1 MTDIAVGLDLGT
13 GGVRAIAVDL
23 QGQIIAQS
31 TRSYPLLTPQPGW
44 TEQNSSDWVEASL
57 DALFDV
63 TQQLNGH
70 RAIALG
76 LSGQMHGMVPLD
88 ADGKVIRPAILW
100 NDQRT
105 GKAVAEIEAAIP
117 RQELIQRTGNPAI
130 TGFQLPK
137 LLWLRTEE
145 PQAYTRLW
153 QILLPK
159 DYLGYVLTGE
169 AVTEPSDA
177 SGIGCLNLANRQ
189 WDTDILHT
197 LDINPALF
205 PPVIEST
212 AIAGRLKSE
221 IAARVG
227 LPVGLPVVA
236 GAGDNAAA
244 AIGLGISSSN
254 LKRGSLSIGTS
265 GVIFAPCDRPIP
277 DPEGRVHL
285 FCHVDGGYHL
295 LGVTL
300 AAGGSLRW
308 YRDTFAPEI
317 SYTDLMDMAERSQ
330 PGARGVLFLPHLAGE
345 RSPHLDPDTR
355 GAFVN
360 LSLAH
365 TQADITRAVLEGVAF
380 SLRSALEVIS
390 AIAPL
395 DQLLATGGG
404 ARSYIWLR
412 ILADVLQ
419 TKLIAPKAEEGAAY
433 GAAILAMVGIGVYPN
448 LETALKILPQASNV
462 VQPQANPLYEAGFN
476 RYKLLYDTLKAVR

>member
-1 MTDIAVGLDLGT
+1 MTDAVVGLDLGT

-23 QGQIIAQS
+23 QGQVIATT

-44 TEQNSSDWVEASL
+44 TEQNPSDWVEASL

-63 TQQLNGH
+63 AQQLDGH
-70 RAIALG
+70 RVIALG

-88 ADGKVIRPAILW
+88 AEGTVIRPAILW

-105 GKAVAEIEAAIP
+105 GQAVDAIEATIG

-137 LLWLRTEE
+137 LVWLQTEE
-145 PQAYTRLW
+145 PQAYARLW

-169 AVTEPSDA
+169 LVTEPSDA
-177 SGIGCLNLANRQ
+177 SGVGCLNLANRQ
-189 WDTDILHT
+189 WDTDILNA
-197 LDINPALF
+197 LNINPALF
-205 PPVIEST
+205 PPVVEST
-212 AIAGRLKSE
+212 AIAGHLKSE

-227 LPVGLPVVA
+227 LPAGSPVVA
-236 GAGDNAAA
+236 GGGDNAAA

-254 LKRGSLSIGTS
+254 LNRGSLSIGTS

-277 DPEGRVHL
+277 DPQGRVHL

-308 YRDTFAPEI
+308 YRDTFAPNVPY
-317 SYTDLMDMAERSQ
+317 SDLMDMAERSL
-330 PGARGVLFLPHLAGE
+330 PGARGVLFLPHLSGE

-355 GAFVN
+355 GAWVN
-360 LSLAH
+360 LSLVH
-365 TQADITRAVLEGVAF
+365 TQPDIIRAVLEGVAF
-380 SLRSALEVIS
+380 SLREALEVIKQ
-390 AIAPL
+390 ITPVH
-395 DQLLATGGG
+395 QLLATGGG
-404 ARSYIWLR
+404 ARSNIWLR

-419 TKLIAPKAEEGAAY
+419 TELIAPKAEEGAAY
-433 GAAILAMVGIGVYPN
+433 GAAILAMVGVGAYPN
-448 LETALKILPQASNV
+448 LEAAFKILPQDSNI
-462 VQPQANPLYEAGFN
+462 VQPQANGVYEAGFK
-476 RYKLLYDTLKAVR
+476 RYKLLYDALKAVR

>member
-1 MTDIAVGLDLGT
+1 MADIVIGLDLGT

-23 QGQIIAQS
+23 QGQIIAQT

-44 TEQNSSDWVEASL
+44 TEQNPSDWIEASL
-57 DALFDV
+57 DALSNV
-63 TQQLNGH
+63 TQQLEGH
-70 RAIALG
+70 RPIALG

-88 ADGKVIRPAILW
+88 AQGRVIRPAILW

-105 GKAVAEIEAAIP
+105 GKAVEEIEAAIP

-130 TGFQLPK
+130 TGFQLAK
-137 LLWLRTEE
+137 VVWLRTEE
-145 PQAYTRLW
+145 PQAYALLR

-177 SGIGCLNLANRQ
+177 SGIGCLNLSSRQ
-189 WDTDILHT
+189 WDTDILNSLNLSPT
-197 LDINPALF
+197 LF
-205 PPVIEST
+205 PSVVEST
-212 AIAGRLKSE
+212 AIAGRLKSD

-227 LPVGLPVVA
+227 LPAGLPIVA
-236 GAGDNAAA
+236 GGGDNAAA
-244 AIGLGISSSN
+244 AVGLGISSSN
-254 LKRGSLSIGTS
+254 LNRGSLSIGTS

-308 YRDTFAPEI
+308 YRDTFAPH
-317 SYTDLMDMAERSQ
+317 SPYTDLMDMAANSL

-345 RSPHLDPDTR
+345 RSPYLDPDTR
-355 GAFVN
+355 GAWVN

-365 TQADITRAVLEGVAF
+365 TQADLTRAVLEGVAF
-380 SLRSALEVIS
+380 SLKAALEVIGE
-390 AIAPL
+390 ITPVH
-395 DQLLATGGG
+395 QLLATGGG
-404 ARSYIWLR
+404 ARSSIWLQ

-419 TKLIAPKAEEGAAY
+419 TELIAPQAEEGAAY
-433 GAAILAMVGIGVYPN
+433 GAAILAMVGVAAHPN
-448 LETALKILPQASNV
+448 LEAAFKMLQQDSNS
-462 VQPQANPLYEAGFN
+462 VQPQANPVYEEAFKRYRLLYEA
-476 RYKLLYDTLKAVR
+476 LKAVR

>member
-1 MTDIAVGLDLGT
+1 MADVVVGLDLGT

-23 QGQIIAQS
+23 QGQIIAQT

-44 TEQNSSDWVEASL
+44 TEQNPSDWVEASL
-57 DALFDV
+57 DALSNV
-63 TQQLNGH
+63 SQQLDGH

-88 ADGKVIRPAILW
+88 AEGRVIRPAILW

-105 GKAVAEIEAAIP
+105 GKAVAEIEAAIS

-137 LLWLRTEE
+137 LVWLRTEE
-145 PQAYTRLW
+145 PQAYALVW

-169 AVTEPSDA
+169 LVTEPSDA
-177 SGIGCLNLANRQ
+177 SGVGCLNLASRQ
-189 WDTDILHT
+189 WDTDILNA
-197 LDINPALF
+197 LKLSPDLF
-205 PPVIEST
+205 PSVVEST
-212 AIAGRLKSE
+212 AIAGRLKSD

-227 LPVGLPVVA
+227 LPAGLPIVA
-236 GAGDNAAA
+236 GGGDNAAA
-244 AIGLGISSSN
+244 AIGLGISSSHLN
-254 LKRGSLSIGTS
+254 RGSLSIGTS

-308 YRDTFAPEI
+308 YRDTLAPHI
-317 SYTDLMDMAERSQ
+317 PYTELMDLAEQSL

-355 GAFVN
+355 GAWVN

-365 TQADITRAVLEGVAF
+365 TQADLTRAVLEGVAF
-380 SLRSALEVIS
+380 SLRAALEVIS
-390 AIAPL
+390 EITPVH
-395 DQLLATGGG
+395 QLLATGGG
-404 ARSYIWLR
+404 VRSSTWLR
-412 ILADVLQ
+412 ILADVLE
-419 TKLIAPKAEEGAAY
+419 TELIEPKAEEGAAY
-433 GAAILAMVGIGVYPN
+433 GAAILAMVGVGAYPN
-448 LETALKILPQASNV
+448 LEAAFKMLPQVSDT
-462 VQPQANPLYEAGFN
+462 VQPQANSVYEAAFQ
-476 RYKLLYDTLKAVR
+476 RYKLLYEALKAVR